1 MQKMLFVNLKDFI
14 DNKTINIMEI
24 KISRIEIVHI
34 DNNFVIN
41 SYDSNNE
48 LVDTTKCGSNI
59 EDVFADIREF
69 HNQHYF

>member
-1 MQKMLFVNLKDFI
+1 MEKKI
-14 DNKTINIMEI
+14 D
-24 KISRIEIVHI
+24 RIEIVNV
-34 DNNFVIN
+34 NNDFVIN

-69 HNQHYF
+69 HNQNYF